1 VSSAVLRLRV
11 PPDTSALAGHMERVR
26 AFLSDHNI
34 NHHLSYDIPLC
45 VHECCANAILHSGS
59 RADIDVVLSLDENSV
74 TILVADS
81 GRGLDLRGCDPFG
94 RPELLSS
101 CGRGLFLMT
110 HLMDEFEM
118 DSDHGTQIRMT
129 KRLPGRAA

>member
-1 VSSAVLRLRV
+1 MSSAVLRLRV
-11 PPDTSALAGHMERVR
+11 PADTSTLAGHIERVR
-26 AFLSDHNI
+26 AFLAEHDVAHGLC
-34 NHHLSYDIPLC
+34 HDITLC

-59 RADIDVVLSLDENSV
+59 RADIEVRLGVDEKSV
-74 TILVADS
+74 TIVVADN

-101 CGRGLFLMT
+101 CGRGLYLMT

-129 KRLPGRAA
+129 KRLPTRIA